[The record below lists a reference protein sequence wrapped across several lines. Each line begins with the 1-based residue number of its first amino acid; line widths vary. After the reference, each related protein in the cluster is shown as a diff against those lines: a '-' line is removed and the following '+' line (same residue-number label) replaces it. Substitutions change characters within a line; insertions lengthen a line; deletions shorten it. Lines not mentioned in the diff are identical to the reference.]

1 MFLQHI
7 EQAFGTAGDER
18 ILTFLREQ
26 ELADC
31 IGDTARWASLFAKND
46 VWRREYL
53 VWETET
59 SIHGVDGWYLS
70 LSAAQLRLPDGENID
85 WTTYLYRMTLLLVLS
100 GMDEAERA
108 SLLQKG
114 DRYGNLE
121 VIASDF
127 YTSGGCT
134 VLTIKECLDK
144 LHALRQASWQR
155 YQPSEGHT
163 PDYARE
169 MVKNYGQFD
178 EALAYLS
185 QQPQISEVVRLNDF
199 GGDDSVW
206 YFAFAPSYLYL
217 LCLSD
222 AL

>member
-7 EQAFGTAGDER
+7 EQAFGTAGDKR

-31 IGDTARWASLFAKND
+31 VGDTARWASLFAKND
-46 VWRREYL
+46 AWRREYL

-59 SIHGVDGWYLS
+59 YIHGVDGWYLS
-70 LSAAQLRLPDGENID
+70 FSAAQLRLPDDEETN
-85 WTTYLYRMTLLLVLS
+85 WQTYLYCMALLVVLS
-100 GMDEAERA
+100 GMDDEERTA
-108 SLLQKG
+108 LLQKG

-121 VIASDF
+121 VVASDF
-127 YTSGGCT
+127 YTSGGC
-134 VLTIKECLDK
+134 VSLTMKACLDK
-144 LHALRQASWQR
+144 LYALRQASWQR
-155 YQPSEGHT
+155 WQRDGEHT
-163 PDYARE
+163 PE
-169 MVKNYGQFD
+169 MVKHYGQFD

-185 QQPQISEVVRLNDF
+185 RQPQISEVVRLNDF

-222 AL
+222 VL